1 MNTHSV
7 TGSQYVKFYITGSV
21 GISRSIYQ
29 DLFNNCKVG
38 VVFTHIL
45 DQASGIFTRY
55 HNFRLS
61 LYSAT
66 PSSASSIISIINR
79 VIPGRKTITLKM
91 PRYPWSKY
99 TNYTSLWR
107 TLWYSRYVT
116 RSYSTSLLAISILP
130 HMSFVIIFL
139 RVSQIGLI
147 RLWFGLITTLA
158 VAKEICRRQH
168 HS

>member
-1 MNTHSV
+1 MSNFTLRAQLVSPDP
-7 TGSQYVKFYITGSV
+7 YIKTFLTIARSALYSP
-21 GISRSIYQ
+21 ISSTRPQEFSP
-29 DLFNNCKVG
+29 DLIIF
-38 VVFTHIL
+38 
-45 DQASGIFTRY
+45 AS
-55 HNFRLS
+55 S

-116 RSYSTSLLAISILP
+116 RSYSTSLQAIFILP
-130 HMSFVIIFL
+130 HTSFVITFL
-139 RVSQIGLI
+139 CVSQIGLI
-147 RLWFGLITTLA
+147 RLWFGLITNLA
-158 VAKEICRRQH
+158 VAKEICHRQH
-168 HS
+168 HI